1 MKAEEFEQLTPEESV
16 AKEVEMR
23 EQLFRLRFQLSMGQA
38 DGIKKYRALKK
49 DLARLLTVRAQLAA
63 RAEA

>member
-1 MKAEEFEQLTPEESV
+1 MKAEEFEQLTSEESV
-16 AKEVEMR
+16 AKEAEMR
-23 EQLFRLRFQLSMGQA
+23 EQLFRLRFQISMGQA

-49 DLARLLTVRAQLAA
+49 DLARLLTVRAQLTA

>member
-1 MKAEEFEQLTPEESV
+1 MKAEEFEQLTTEESV
-16 AKEVEMR
+16 AKEAEMR
-23 EQLFRLRFQLSMGQA
+23 EQMFRLRFQLSMGQA

>member
-1 MKAEEFEQLTPEESV
+1 MKAEEFKQLTPEELA
-16 AKEVEMR
+16 AKEAEIR

-49 DLARLLTVRAQLAA
+49 DSARLLTVRAETAK
-63 RAEA
+63 AEA

>member
-1 MKAEEFEQLTPEESV
+1 MKAEEFEQLTSEESV
-16 AKEVEMR
+16 AKEAEMR
-23 EQLFRLRFQLSMGQA
+23 EQLFRLRFQISMGQA

>member
-1 MKAEEFEQLTPEESV
+1 VKAEEFEQLTHEESV
-16 AKEVEMR
+16 AKEAEMR

-38 DGIKKYRALKK
+38 DGVKKYRALKK

>member
-1 MKAEEFEQLTPEESV
+1 VKAEEFEQLTLEESV
-16 AKEVEMR
+16 AKEGEMR

-49 DLARLLTVRAQLAA
+49 DLARLLTVRTQLAA